1 MICAF
6 ITVDSLQL
14 QRGKGKESLWP
25 RPPLQGR
32 LEGMGRRRGCGY
44 SGGKETERKKK
55 TRSPSTMHKAQVCI
69 ICRDYPSLTV
79 KKLEPRQGEQ
89 LSKVTQLERRVSDR
103 TGI

>member
-1 MICAF
+1 MV
-6 ITVDSLQL
+6 TVEAKRQ
-14 QRGKGKESLWP
+14 KG
-25 RPPLQGR
+25 
-32 LEGMGRRRGCGY
+32 
-44 SGGKETERKKK
+44 KK